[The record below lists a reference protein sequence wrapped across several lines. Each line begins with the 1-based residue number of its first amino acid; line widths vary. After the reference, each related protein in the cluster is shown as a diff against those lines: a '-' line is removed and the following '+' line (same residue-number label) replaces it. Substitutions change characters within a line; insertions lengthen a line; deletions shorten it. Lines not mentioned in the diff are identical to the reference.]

1 MKKIV
6 VIEDNAEMCENIK
19 ELLELS
25 NYSVRTAKD
34 GVEGV
39 QLIEHVKP
47 DLVLCD
53 IMMPELDGYGV
64 LSYLSKYPDTR
75 GIPFIFL
82 TAKSEKND
90 FRKGMSLGADD
101 YISKPFQQKE
111 LLDAISTR
119 LMKKAQLEE
128 IIHSSNQLSELKKTI
143 SGFSEL
149 KKLVEN
155 FETKIL
161 EKREYVYK
169 NGDVPEFLYFLES
182 GHVRSFRVSEEDKEL
197 VTEIHGSNHFFGY
210 TELLS
215 GNNYSEYSMTIEK
228 SKITC
233 IPKSDFENLLMQDRD
248 VSNTFIKLLAGN
260 VIEREKKLV
269 TLAYNTVRKRVADSL
284 IKLYENYKF
293 DSEDVV
299 EIKVSRD
306 EIASM
311 VGTATASVIRI
322 LSEFKDDGLILSKGA
337 TITILNAEKLRNNP
351 Y

>member
-111 LLDAISTR
+111 LLDGCKVHVNIDDTTLTNLFDSC
-119 LMKKAQLEE
+119 MNNKE
-128 IIHSSNQLSELKKTI
+128 INNGEAKRALYDLRGIYVQYDGIKT
-143 SGFSEL
+143 
-149 KKLVEN
+149 KVEN
-155 FETKIL
+155 M
-161 EKREYVYK
+161 R
-169 NGDVPEFLYFLES
+169 
-182 GHVRSFRVSEEDKEL
+182 
-197 VTEIHGSNHFFGY
+197 
-210 TELLS
+210 
-215 GNNYSEYSMTIEK
+215 
-228 SKITC
+228 
-233 IPKSDFENLLMQDRD
+233 
-248 VSNTFIKLLAGN
+248 
-260 VIEREKKLV
+260 
-269 TLAYNTVRKRVADSL
+269 
-284 IKLYENYKF
+284 
-293 DSEDVV
+293 
-299 EIKVSRD
+299 
-306 EIASM
+306 
-311 VGTATASVIRI
+311 
-322 LSEFKDDGLILSKGA
+322 
-337 TITILNAEKLRNNP
+337 
-351 Y
+351 